1 MVARVTHYRIRPGKL
16 EEFSATVQSLTAAMD
31 KLKGFRVLLVLRGD
45 ESSGQEVM
53 AISVWDSAEDMKD
66 SDSNSFYYHV
76 VSKLIGCCE
85 SFSPMHE
92 QEVMVSKFANC

>member
-16 EEFSATVQSLTAAMD
+16 EEFTATARSLTATID
-31 KLKGFRVLLVLRGD
+31 KLKGFRVLLVLRAD
-45 ESSGQEVM
+45 ESSSDEAM
-53 AISVWDSAEDMKD
+53 AISIWDSPEEMKD
-66 SDSNSFYYHV
+66 SDSDSLYYHV

-92 QEVMVSKFANC
+92 QEVLVSKFANC

>member
-16 EEFSATVQSLTAAMD
+16 DEFTSTVQSLTGAMD
-31 KLKGFRVLLVLRGD
+31 KLKGFRVLLVLRG
-45 ESSGQEVM
+45 EEAASHEVT
-53 AISVWDSAEDMKD
+53 AISTWDSVEDMKD
-66 SDSNSFYYHV
+66 SDSDSFYYHV

-92 QEVMVSKFANC
+92 QEVMVSKFATC

>member
-16 EEFSATVQSLTAAMD
+16 DEFTANVQSLTAAID
-31 KLKGFRVLLVLRGD
+31 KLKGFRTLLVLRGD
-45 ESSGQEVM
+45 ESSSQEAM
-53 AISVWDSAEDMKD
+53 AISIWESAEDMKD
-66 SDSNSFYYHV
+66 CDNDSFYYHV

-92 QEVMVSKFANC
+92 QEVLVSKFANC

>member
-45 ESSGQEVM
+45 ESSSQEAM
-53 AISVWDSAEDMKD
+53 AISIWDSVEDMKD
-66 SDSNSFYYHV
+66 SDSDSFYYHV

>member
-16 EEFSATVQSLTAAMD
+16 EEFTATVQSLTAEMD

-45 ESSGQEVM
+45 ESSGQEAM
-53 AISVWDSAEDMKD
+53 AMSIWDSVEDMKD
-66 SDSNSFYYHV
+66 TDSDSFYYHV

>member
-16 EEFSATVQSLTAAMD
+16 EEFTATVQSLTAAMD

-45 ESSGQEVM
+45 EAASQEVT
-53 AISVWDSAEDMKD
+53 AISTWDSVEDMKD
-66 SDSNSFYYHV
+66 SDSDSFYYHV

-92 QEVMVSKFANC
+92 QEVMVSKFASC

>member
-1 MVARVTHYRIRPGKL
+1 MVARVTHYRIRPGKID
-16 EEFSATVQSLTAAMD
+16 EFTATVQSLTGAMD

-45 ESSGQEVM
+45 EAASQEVT
-53 AISVWDSAEDMKD
+53 AISTCDSIEDMKD
-66 SDSNSFYYHV
+66 SDSDSFYYHV